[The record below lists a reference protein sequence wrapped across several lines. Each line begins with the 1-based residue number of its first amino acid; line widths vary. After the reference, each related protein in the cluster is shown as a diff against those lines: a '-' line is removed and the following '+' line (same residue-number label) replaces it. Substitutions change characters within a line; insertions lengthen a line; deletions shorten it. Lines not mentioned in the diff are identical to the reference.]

1 MGVWKVA
8 SAAMWIASELYL
20 SLKRPL
26 TTLGVHGGVPLGSPT
41 TTFCPWFTTISGASW
56 KEVESM
62 PSVSGMG
69 LGDFTMG
76 NGVAVARVKSCVS
89 VSPSFTTF
97 LVIGAAV

>member
-41 TTFCPWFTTISGASW
+41 TTFCPPLITISGASM
-56 KEVESM
+56 KEAESM
-62 PSVSGMG
+62 PSVRGID

-76 NGVAVARVKSCVS
+76 NGLAVARVTSCVS
-89 VSPSFTTF
+89 VPPSYRS
-97 LVIGAAV
+97 LVVIE